1 MLLISCEDLN
11 KESIIAYVKLI
22 VFKFGQWDSIFD
34 GSKNIDSSTGAI
46 VGICLL
52 LKSRFLS
59 SNFTIFP
66 PHQFVRIWIPSL
78 LHIFVAFE
86 TQKIY
91 ATCSRR
97 GYALLYRW
105 FSGPWRPGPSP
116 SRRIYQR
123 AVAHK
128 Q

>member
-1 MLLISCEDLN
+1 M
-11 KESIIAYVKLI
+11 
-22 VFKFGQWDSIFD
+22 
-34 GSKNIDSSTGAI
+34 

-52 LKSRFLS
+52 LS
-59 SNFTIFP
+59 SNFTIFLS
-66 PHQFVRIWIPSL
+66 HQFVRIWIPSL
-78 LHIFVAFE
+78 LHIFVALQ
-86 TQKIY
+86 TQTIY
-91 ATCSRR
+91 PTCFRR

-128 Q
+128 QKF